1 VNYYA
6 LIYHLAPD
14 YMDRRP
20 LFRSEHLGM
29 ARAAHER
36 GEMLMGGAFADP
48 ADQALLI
55 FHTPSAAIPEAF
67 AQTDPYVMN
76 GLVVKWEVRL
86 WTVVIGAIG

>member
-1 VNYYA
+1 
-6 LIYHLAPD
+6 
-14 YMDRRP
+14 
-20 LFRSEHLGM
+20 
-29 ARAAHER
+29 
-36 GEMLMGGAFADP
+36 MLMGGAFADP